1 MKKIMK
7 HLLAIVLIAIAVVG
21 QVNSISEV
29 HALLLSGVTNQ
40 GIVEFTEGDARIE
53 IRGNEGQSLVGKTF
67 YLHQLFEAEN
77 SEDLESINYTIV
89 RKYEDVLKEVVGK
102 RINKDASEVTEYEII
117 DYMQSLNS
125 YVVEGAKAEQ
135 TVESSYSEYRY
146 FVEELC
152 EAIYNAGIIGIE
164 IQVVDTKA
172 DNSIEIRGLE
182 YGYYMVQD
190 STVVEGDHTAVSMS
204 MLGTTNPEA
213 VMNIKSDYP
222 SVTKKIQEDDHH
234 ESIGSDGWND
244 IGDYEIGQDV
254 PFRYESNIPNMNG
267 YETYYYAWH
276 DVMDEALTLQEDSI
290 QIMIKGA
297 IDSVEKQYKLAPEE
311 FQLLT
316 DVEGETFVIEVTD
329 IKAIVDRE
337 FDQINERKENIY
349 DQKVIVTYAATLNEN
364 AARNTG
370 RPGFEN
376 EVRLEFSNDPTYSG
390 EGITGYTPWDT
401 VVCFT
406 YQMNGSKVDNY
417 GKELSGAV
425 FRLYYD
431 EECTNEVYVREIA
444 EGYCVMNQDSWTGDS
459 PENAVSIE
467 SAKDGS
473 FYVLG
478 LDSGT
483 YYLKEISAPE
493 GYREL
498 LDPIKIEITSVFP
511 EERNNYVKGAAAEE
525 GIMDLIANAHIIT
538 FTNGVEN
545 EEDVVLNTDAENG
558 NLNLSV
564 VNEAGKKL
572 PITGSYLMPVL
583 VIVGILFMCLSMRKG
598 RRKHE

>member
-1 MKKIMK
+1 MKKIVR
-7 HLLAIVLIAIAVVG
+7 HFLAVMLVVIAVLG

-29 HALLLSGVTNQ
+29 HALLLSGVTNE
-40 GIVEFTEGDARIE
+40 GIVEFNEGDARIE
-53 IRGNEGQSLVGKTF
+53 VRGNEGQTLVGKTL
-67 YLHQLFEAEN
+67 YLYELFVAEN
-77 SEDLESINYTIV
+77 SEDLESINYTIAT
-89 RKYEDVLKEVVGK
+89 RYEDVLKSVVGN
-102 RINKDASEVTEYEII
+102 RIGKDASEVTEYEVI

-125 YVVEGAKAEQ
+125 YVVDGAQAEQ

-152 EAIYNAGIIGIE
+152 EAIYNSGLVGIE

-182 YGYYMVQD
+182 YGYYLVQD
-190 STVVEGDHTAVSMS
+190 STVVQGDHTAVSMA
-204 MLGTTNPEA
+204 MLGTSNPEA

-222 SVTKKIQEDDHH
+222 TVTKKIQEDDARDT
-234 ESIGSDGWND
+234 IGSDGWND

-290 QIMIKGA
+290 QITISGT
-297 IDSVEKQYKLAPEE
+297 INSVEKEYKLTKEE
-311 FQLLT
+311 YHLLT
-316 DVEGETFVIEVTD
+316 ETEGDTFVIEVED
-329 IKAIVDRE
+329 IKTIVDRE

-349 DQKVIVTYAATLNEN
+349 DQKVVVTYSATLNER
-364 AARNTG
+364 AALDTG

-390 EGITGYTPWDT
+390 DGVTGYTPWDT

-406 YQMNGSKVDNY
+406 YQMNGAKVDNY
-417 GKELSGAV
+417 GKALSGAV

-431 EECTNEVYVREIA
+431 EECKNEVYVKKIDL
-444 EGYCVMNQDSWTGDS
+444 GYCVMNQDSWSEDS
-459 PENAVSIE
+459 LEDAVSIE

-473 FYVLG
+473 FYVYG
-478 LDSGT
+478 LDSGI

-511 EERNNYVKGAAAEE
+511 SERNNYVKGDAKE
-525 GIMDLIANAHIIT
+525 GVLELIVNAHMIS
-538 FTNGVEN
+538 FTNGTEK

-558 NLNLSV
+558 NFNLSV

-572 PITGSYLMPVL
+572 PITGSYLMPVF
-583 VIVGILFMCLSMRKG
+583 VIAGIAFMGISLKKG
-598 RRKHE
+598 RKKHE

>member
-1 MKKIMK
+1 MK
-7 HLLAIVLIAIAVVG
+7 HFLAIMLIVIAVFGQANGVLEVQAVLPVG
-21 QVNSISEV
+21 K
-29 HALLLSGVTNQ
+29 TDQ
-40 GIVEFTEGDARIE
+40 GIVEFSAGDARIE
-53 IRGNEGQSLVGKTF
+53 VRGNEGQTLVGKTF

-77 SEDLESINYTIV
+77 SEDLQSINYTINE
-89 RKYEDVLKEVVGK
+89 RYEDVLKEVVGK
-102 RINKDASEVTEYEII
+102 RIGKDASEVTEYEVI

-125 YVVEGAKAEQ
+125 YVVEGAQAEQ

-152 EAIYNAGIIGIE
+152 EAIYNAGILGSE
-164 IQVVDTKA
+164 IRVLDTKA

-190 STVVEGDHTAVSMS
+190 ATVVEGDHTAVSMS

-222 SVTKKIQEDDHH
+222 SVTKKILEDDNR
-234 ESIGSDGWND
+234 ESVGNNGWND

-267 YETYYYAWH
+267 YDTYYYAWH

-290 QIMIKGA
+290 QIVITGS
-297 IDSVEKQYKLAPEE
+297 IDSVEKEYKLAPDE

-316 DVEGETFVIEVTD
+316 NVEGETFVIEVAD

-349 DQKVIVTYAATLNEN
+349 DQKVVVTYAATLNEK
-364 AARNTG
+364 AALNPG

-390 EGITGYTPWDT
+390 EGVTGYTPWDT

-431 EECTNEVYVREIA
+431 EECTNEVYVKEIP
-444 EGYCVMNQDSWTGDS
+444 EGYCIMNQDSWTGES

-473 FYVLG
+473 FYVYG

-511 EERNNYVKGAAAEE
+511 SERNNYIKGTAAED
-525 GIMDLIANAHIIT
+525 GILDLIANAHITT
-538 FTNGVEN
+538 FTNGKEN
-545 EEDVVLNTDAENG
+545 AEDVVLNTDAENG

-572 PITGSYLMPVL
+572 PITGSYLMPVF
-583 VIVGILFMCLSMRKG
+583 VIAGVLFMCLSVRKG